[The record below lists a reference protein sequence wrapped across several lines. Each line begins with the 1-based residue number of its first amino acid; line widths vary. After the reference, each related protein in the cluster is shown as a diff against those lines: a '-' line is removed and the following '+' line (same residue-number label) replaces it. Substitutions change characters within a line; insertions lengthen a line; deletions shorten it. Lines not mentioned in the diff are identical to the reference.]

1 MRRVVLCGALLLLL
15 GGAFASLVVAGLGAD
30 ERSAAARSVPTRAT
44 MVPRFAPTH
53 PRVSAV
59 THEVRRLLLDAYYR
73 PVEPTILVH
82 ESVDEIIDDLGDPYT
97 QYLEPDEY
105 ASLRSQTARTYSG
118 VGLNVGQVREGLIV
132 TAALEGPAREAGI
145 RKGDVIVRIDGKP
158 ARHMTYAQ
166 SLALM
171 KGEEGTIVRL
181 AVRRPE
187 AGVMRFTVVR
197 KRIASPSL
205 RYRMI
210 TVQRTKVGYVRLT
223 AFAANAA
230 ERLETASTLLVE
242 NGAKGLVLDLRG
254 NPGGL
259 LDQAVRV
266 VSFFL
271 DKGVVCTVEGEH
283 QDRLVYRVSGR
294 PRRPKLPLV
303 VLVDRG
309 SASAAEI
316 VAAAL
321 GDHRR
326 AVVVGE
332 STYGKTSVQS
342 VVELSNGAALKLTTA
357 TYRTPTGEDI
367 IGRGLT
373 PGVAATD
380 DPLTP
385 YDEGVIVAEDVLF
398 DELERIALRQLR

>member
-1 MRRVVLCGALLLLL
+1 M
-15 GGAFASLVVAGLGAD
+15 VVASQDDDEWGAPAL
-30 ERSAAARSVPTRAT
+30 STPSTWPAL
-44 MVPRFAPTH
+44 VPRFAPP

-73 PVEPTILVH
+73 PVEPTILVQ
-82 ESVDEIIDDLGDPYT
+82 ESVEEIIEDLGDPST

-105 ASLRSQTARTYSG
+105 ASLRSRTAGTYSG
-118 VGLNVGQVREGLIV
+118 VGLNVGQAREGLIV

-145 RKGDVIVRIDGKP
+145 RKGDVIVRIDGRP

-171 KGEEGTIVRL
+171 KGEEGTVVRL
-181 AVRRPE
+181 AVRRPD

-197 KRIASPSL
+197 QRIASPSL

-210 TVQRTKVGYVRLT
+210 TVHQTEVGYIRLM

-230 ERLETASTLLVE
+230 ERLETASTRLVE

-271 DKGVVCTVEGEH
+271 GEGVVCTVEGEH
-283 QDRLVYRVSGR
+283 QERRVYRVSGR
-294 PRRPKLPLV
+294 PHRPKLPLV

-332 STYGKTSVQS
+332 PTYGKTSVQS
-342 VVELSNGAALKLTTA
+342 VVRLSNGAALKLTTA
-357 TYRTPTGEDI
+357 TYRTPKGEDI
-367 IGRGLT
+367 VGRGLA
-373 PGVAATD
+373 PGVAVTD

-385 YDEGVIVAEDVLF
+385 YDEAVIVAEDVLF
-398 DELERIALRQLR
+398 AELERIALRQLR